1 MARSDSV
8 VDLWTALQLLRRRD
22 RYPPPLR
29 FPLRIFSSV
38 LCPSVLSS
46 CLKCAFFEV
55 CTRRSTSADLHLQ
68 LSSHFFLIFVFFF
81 GLGVAERTGTLK
93 WDGMRSEST
102 RAHSLFDGLAKT
114 SKNKAISIFASS
126 NRALSNIF
134 SRSLALAL
142 PIASILVVVRA
153 LAATFSPAP
162 LTPFSTASAMHN
174 QCAGTL
180 AN

>member
-1 MARSDSV
+1 MQTQATLFRWTETSSLFKEGVYMARSDSV

-68 LSSHFFLIFVFFF
+68 LSSHFFLIFVFFL

-114 SKNKAISIFASS
+114 SKNKAISIICK
-126 NRALSNIF
+126 LK
-134 SRSLALAL
+134 
-142 PIASILVVVRA
+142 
-153 LAATFSPAP
+153 
-162 LTPFSTASAMHN
+162 
-174 QCAGTL
+174 
-180 AN
+180 

>member
-68 LSSHFFLIFVFFF
+68 LSSHFFLIFDF
-81 GLGVAERTGTLK
+81 
-93 WDGMRSEST
+93 
-102 RAHSLFDGLAKT
+102 
-114 SKNKAISIFASS
+114 
-126 NRALSNIF
+126 
-134 SRSLALAL
+134 
-142 PIASILVVVRA
+142 
-153 LAATFSPAP
+153 
-162 LTPFSTASAMHN
+162 
-174 QCAGTL
+174 
-180 AN
+180 